1 MLIIKPIIRT
11 LSVFVSLGRHLL
23 QRQHLTQT
31 AIQKS
36 LGAAIADTNKSQAP
50 TVLGMRPY
58 RREGGGHEKR
68 GRGVRG
74 KGGTVKREG
83 CGEGGVMRRGRGK
96 RKEGGAVRGKGGY
109 SID

>member
-1 MLIIKPIIRT
+1 MT

-23 QRQHLTQT
+23 QRQHLTQI

-58 RREGGGHEKR
+58 RREGGA
-68 GRGVRG
+68 VRS
-74 KGGTVKREG
+74 
-83 CGEGGVMRRGRGK
+83 
-96 RKEGGAVRGKGGY
+96 EGGA
-109 SID
+109 